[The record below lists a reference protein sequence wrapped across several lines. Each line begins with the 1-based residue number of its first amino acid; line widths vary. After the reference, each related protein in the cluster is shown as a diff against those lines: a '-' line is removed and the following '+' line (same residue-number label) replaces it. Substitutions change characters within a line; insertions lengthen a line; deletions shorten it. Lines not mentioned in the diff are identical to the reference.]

1 MIIDNSKFDLSLND
15 TSELRKLIIE
25 NPDLP
30 LLIFAGEESWFGDW
44 NYNQTDARV
53 WGIQNLTL
61 YNDMWLCEDDYRERL
76 SDDLCD
82 YEEYENMSDEEYFKM
97 IDQEVAETEFC
108 KAIVI
113 YVG

>member
-1 MIIDNSKFDLSLND
+1 MNTSSFDCSLND
-15 TSELRKLIIE
+15 LTELKKLIIE

-30 LLIFAGEESWFGDW
+30 LLIFCGEESWSG
-44 NYNQTDARV
+44 N
-53 WGIQNLTL
+53 WGYEQAIAGKPYIEELTL
-61 YNDMWLCEDDYRERL
+61 YGDRWMDHDEYQDRL

-82 YEEYENMSDEEYFKM
+82 LEEYKNMSNEDYFKM
-97 IDQEVAETEFC
+97 INDRVAETEFV

>member
-1 MIIDNSKFDLSLND
+1 MNNTNFDCSLND
-15 TSELRKLIIE
+15 ITELRKLIIE

-30 LLIFAGEESWFGDW
+30 LLIFCGEDSWHDEWPYEQAMVNGKPVIEELILYGDRW
-44 NYNQTDARV
+44 MDK
-53 WGIQNLTL
+53 
-61 YNDMWLCEDDYRERL
+61 DDYQDRL

-82 YEEYENMSDEEYFKM
+82 YEEYKDMSDEDYFKM
-97 IDQEVAETEFC
+97 INKMVADAEFV